1 MRVLILN
8 IKMEFYMEVNLVGEA
23 LKFMAL
29 GMGIVFA
36 FLVIMIFALK
46 AQAALIAKYLTEEE
60 KPSSTSTQRQ
70 QPADNKNVT
79 AAITAAILHH
89 NKG

>member
-1 MRVLILN
+1 
-8 IKMEFYMEVNLVGEA
+8 MEVNLVGEA

-29 GMGIVFA
+29 GMGIVFT

-46 AQAALIAKYLTEEE
+46 AQAALIAKYFPEE
-60 KPSSTSTQRQ
+60 KKDSSPSKQWQPQ
-70 QPADNKNVT
+70 QTDKKNVT
-79 AAITAAILHH
+79 AAITAAIIHH